1 MSKKYDLIVVG
12 GGPGGLTAAKTA
24 AEDGL
29 KVLLIERKKDI
40 SEVNRSCGQT
50 FFLAGKYKGATESG
64 IYCYRDP
71 VKVEIGPVTNRF
83 IYPQGFAIEYKGP
96 LLPYYNNFHYSPSGY
111 RIGKY
116 EMGNEEP
123 YGFCYHKDTFLAGL
137 LSAAEKAGA
146 EVWPQTIGLRAEN
159 TKQGVKVTVRGN
171 SGETTLEAR
180 NAIAADGNNSR
191 IVDSLGVNKER
202 PPLAPPMKIVGY
214 MMEGVEGHPR
224 NCWITFCIPSVNRQT
239 DIGMYMLAGDR
250 MMVLAGPLSGNLEP
264 KTVIE
269 KFMKHPTYAPWFRNA
284 RLYKETACTTQ
295 IRAPVK
301 EPVAGNVVII
311 GDAGAAYE
319 TLIQG
324 AVGCGYLAVK
334 AIEKE
339 LNGQAGYAEY
349 IKWWQNAFEFNDPTF
364 MKTTARYMFMNSL
377 CTDEEVDYLYTLF
390 QGRVGV
396 SQIIIARNLEL
407 VKEGRP
413 DLYQKLK
420 AKGIDRLGLN
430 LTDVWKE
437 S

>member
-1 MSKKYDLIVVG
+1 MTMKYDLIVVG

-29 KVLLIERKKDI
+29 KVILIERQKDI
-40 SEVNRSCGQT
+40 TEVNRTCGQT
-50 FFLAGKYKGATESG
+50 FFLAGKYKGGTESG

-71 VKVEIGPVTNRF
+71 VKLEVGPDTNRF
-83 IYPQGFAIEYKGP
+83 VYPQGFAIDYKGS
-96 LLPYYNNFHYSPSGY
+96 LLPYYNNYHFSPSGY

-116 EMGNEEP
+116 EMGNEDP
-123 YGFCYHKDTFLAGL
+123 YGFCYHKDAFLTGL
-137 LSAAEKAGA
+137 LSAAEKAGV
-146 EVWPQTIGLRAEN
+146 EVWPQTMGLSAEN
-159 TKQGVKVTVRGN
+159 TKNGVRVTVKGK
-171 SGETTLEAR
+171 SGEKTLEAR
-180 NAIAADGNNSR
+180 NAIAADGINSR
-191 IVDSLGVNKER
+191 IVDSLGLNKDR

-224 NCWITFCIPSVNRQT
+224 NCWITFCIPSINPQT
-239 DIGMYMLAGDR
+239 DIAMYMLAGDR
-250 MMVLAGPLSGNLEP
+250 MMVLAGPASGSLQP
-264 KTVIE
+264 KTAIE
-269 KFMKHPTYAPWFRNA
+269 RFMRHPNYAPWFQHA
-284 RLYKETACTTQ
+284 RLFKETACSVQ
-295 IRAPVK
+295 IRAAMK
-301 EPVAGNVVII
+301 EPVAGNVVIV

-339 LNGQAGYAEY
+339 LNGQDGYSEY
-349 IKWWQNAFEFNDPTF
+349 INWWQNAFEFHDPTF
-364 MKTTARYMFMNSL
+364 MKATARYMFLNSL
-377 CTDEEVDYLYTLF
+377 CSDEEVDYLYSLF

-396 SQIIIARNLEL
+396 SQVMIARNLEL

-413 DLYQKLK
+413 ELYQKLK
-420 AKGIDRLGLN
+420 DRGVDQLGLK